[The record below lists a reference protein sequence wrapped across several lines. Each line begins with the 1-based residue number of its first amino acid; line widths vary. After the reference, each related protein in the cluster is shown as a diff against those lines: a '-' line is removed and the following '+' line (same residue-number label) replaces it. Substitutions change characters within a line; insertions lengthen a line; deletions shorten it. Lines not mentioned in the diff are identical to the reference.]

1 MSFSKKEKL
10 FAALILYVCGLKLN
24 QVAKYIG
31 NFKSVSHFAD
41 LKIVL
46 TLSLTNISSCC
57 LSCLISEMKG
67 KEIDTVASQAVSI
80 VTATLQLVLLLED
93 WRPSCLR
100 HVSMTSRI
108 ARIMCVFL
116 TGKKKGQPANAD
128 VLPVVFVFFF
138 SRSRVLHNMDLL
150 RARLQKLVLVI
161 SLFCAATHAIKVSS
175 RFLTIQNVLTQKKK
189 KVKSVQRSNDK
200 RYESTFCIN

>member
-67 KEIDTVASQAVSI
+67 KEIDTVASQAVCI

-138 SRSRVLHNMDLL
+138 FAFS
-150 RARLQKLVLVI
+150 
-161 SLFCAATHAIKVSS
+161 CAAQYGPFKSS
-175 RFLTIQNVLTQKKK
+175 FIEISPRYFVILPRYPCDKSFISFPYNPECFNSEKKESK
-189 KVKSVQRSNDK
+189 ISTKVKR
-200 RYESTFCIN
+200 